1 MFPRRKKRCPGT
13 ISLAIPFLPY
23 LPNRPVGRTLRS
35 AAKLAA
41 VSERTARRRW
51 ADPAFRQRVQ
61 QLRADAVERAM
72 GRLSGD
78 MGRAA
83 GKLRHLLNAEAENV
97 RLGAAKAVIELGLK
111 LRDSTEWEN
120 RLIAL
125 EEKLREGKT

>member
-1 MFPRRKKRCPGT
+1 
-13 ISLAIPFLPY
+13 
-23 LPNRPVGRTLRS
+23 
-35 AAKLAA
+35 
-41 VSERTARRRW
+41 
-51 ADPAFRQRVQ
+51 
-61 QLRADAVERAM
+61 M